1 MARCDCLVSSYPAS
15 QTSAPCH
22 RVPREATQGPCLAP
36 ALLAGLRP
44 GLTGAASPWRRG
56 RPRPG
61 ASVGRPRAPAARARR
76 PCLLVHVLG
85 EGRAVRS
92 APFGGRPE
100 RTGCDRT
107 VTLAGTAPSPFS
119 GEGTT
124 TRRRAG
130 GRREAAVLP
139 CWPPKGPS
147 RHISSPVRRRGEWEE
162 GPLRFAPVSR
172 GAGPCTTGTR
182 RPTRRPSEPA
192 KPG

>member
-124 TRRRAG
+124 TRRRAVPVGG
-130 GRREAAVLP
+130 GRLP
-139 CWPPKGPS
+139 FFPAGHPRDP
-147 RHISSPVRRRGEWEE
+147 HVTSPHQSGDVGNGKRDRSG
-162 GPLRFAPVSR
+162 LHL
-172 GAGPCTTGTR
+172 
-182 RPTRRPSEPA
+182 
-192 KPG
+192 